1 MKVEIHKNFLEKQ
14 FFLSLKSLITD
25 LDFPWRFRPRMTDS
39 DSNEAFY
46 FTFSF
51 FNELKINST
60 YYNDFIIPIL
70 NQLNCVAPI
79 QIRANL
85 TIKKSGAKSG
95 WHIDYPTKSKTAILY
110 LNNCDGGT
118 ELQLKSKN
126 KFIKSEENKIVIFDA
141 SIKHRGIVQTDTQT
155 RYFLNL
161 NYFDINTK

>member
-25 LDFPWRFRPRMTDS
+25 IDFPWRFRPRMTNS
-39 DSNEAFY
+39 DSNENFY
-46 FTFSF
+46 FTYSF

-60 YYNDFIIPIL
+60 YYDNFIIPIL
-70 NQLNCVAPI
+70 NQLNCIAPI

-85 TIKKSGAKSG
+85 NIKKKGAKSG

-118 ELQLKSKN
+118 ELQLKGKN